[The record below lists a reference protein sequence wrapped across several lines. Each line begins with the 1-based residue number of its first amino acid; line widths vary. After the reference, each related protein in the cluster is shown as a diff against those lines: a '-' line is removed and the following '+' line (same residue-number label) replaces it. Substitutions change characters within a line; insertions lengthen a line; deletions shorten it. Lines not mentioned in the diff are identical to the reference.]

1 VVLCFVTGFFLLG
14 GFGVV
19 VRLVVV
25 VVNVEVSVVRV
36 TVVEVDSVS
45 LSLADVVST
54 VIRISVFSNELLK

>member
-1 VVLCFVTGFFLLG
+1 M
-14 GFGVV
+14 V

-36 TVVEVDSVS
+36 TVVEVDSVL

-54 VIRISVFSNELLK
+54 VIRISVFRNELLK